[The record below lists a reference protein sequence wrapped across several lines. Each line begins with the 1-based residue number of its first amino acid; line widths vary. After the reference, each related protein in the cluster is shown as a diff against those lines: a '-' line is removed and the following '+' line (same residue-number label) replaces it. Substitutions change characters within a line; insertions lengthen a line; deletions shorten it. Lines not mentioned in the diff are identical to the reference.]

1 MGFAAP
7 IKIFSRA
14 FSLEQ
19 RDVIERDVIL
29 RDARMRDLLKRGS
42 PPL

>member
-7 IKIFSRA
+7 IKIFTRA

-19 RDVIERDVIL
+19 HDVIERDVIL
-29 RDARMRDLLKRGS
+29 RDLLKRGS